1 MDVRMKNNNNKAA
14 ASFSFPKM
22 RPTTTPPL
30 VVDGKKV
37 LYHRSFSQGQGHAR
51 RIFPFSI
58 ESSLLLVCLTA
69 SLLILP
75 LILPPL
81 PPPPFMLLL
90 LPIGILAVLMIL
102 AFMPS
107 SDVRHITTTA
117 TYTYM

>member
-14 ASFSFPKM
+14 APFSFPKM

-81 PPPPFMLLL
+81 PPPAFHAAAAPHWDSGCAYD
-90 LPIGILAVLMIL
+90 IGFY
-102 AFMPS
+102 AFF
-107 SDVRHITTTA
+107 
-117 TYTYM
+117 